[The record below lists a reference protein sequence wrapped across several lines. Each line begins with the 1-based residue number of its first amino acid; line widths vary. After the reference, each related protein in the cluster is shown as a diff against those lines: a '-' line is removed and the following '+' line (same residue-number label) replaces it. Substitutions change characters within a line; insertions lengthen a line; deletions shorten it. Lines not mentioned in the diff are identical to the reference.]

1 MLTGDEEE
9 DEDGEPPE
17 LVTGVMR
24 VRVRVRVSVR
34 VRVRVRVRV
43 GVRAV
48 ARLDEDDVE
57 HAERAPDGEVVD
69 EADEAGDGI
78 EREP

>member
-1 MLTGDEEE
+1 MLTGDEEDE
-9 DEDGEPPE
+9 EDGEPPE

-24 VRVRVRVSVR
+24 IRVRIR
-34 VRVRVRVRV
+34 VRVRVR
-43 GVRAV
+43 VRAV